1 MKKQE
6 NMTHTYNLEDLR
18 MINPFIQTTDI
29 TDIQKDRF
37 VLITY
42 FYDKECTEIAQKQ
55 LGKYA
60 YLETYSLEDVPNELS
75 SFSSQNKKKSYLY
88 SLLDSMDI
96 PIIHTEIV
104 KNEDYAPEEYERLQ
118 KETQEDLISS
128 YEEDGLNLF

>member
-37 VLITY
+37 VLTTY

-60 YLETYSLEDVPNELS
+60 YLETYSLKDIPNELD
-75 SFSSQNKKKSYLY
+75 SFSSQNKKKSYLF

-104 KNEDYAPEEYERLQ
+104 ENEDYAPEEYERLQ
-118 KETQEDLISS
+118 KETQEALISS
-128 YEEDGLNLF
+128 YEDDGLSLF

>member
-1 MKKQE
+1 MIWRIYE
-6 NMTHTYNLEDLR
+6 

-37 VLITY
+37 VLTTY

-55 LGKYA
+55 LGNYA
-60 YLETYSLEDVPNELS
+60 YLETYSLQGIPNELD
-75 SFSSQNKKKSYLY
+75 SFSDQDRKKNYLY
-88 SLLDSMDI
+88 ALLDSTDI

-118 KETQEDLISS
+118 KEIQEDLILS